1 MRQKSKEKREKEET
15 LVFADPTFKKKNA
28 AVPVCILHRRPEH
41 RYASNADDNV
51 N

>member
-15 LVFADPTFKKKNA
+15 LVFVDPTLKKNA